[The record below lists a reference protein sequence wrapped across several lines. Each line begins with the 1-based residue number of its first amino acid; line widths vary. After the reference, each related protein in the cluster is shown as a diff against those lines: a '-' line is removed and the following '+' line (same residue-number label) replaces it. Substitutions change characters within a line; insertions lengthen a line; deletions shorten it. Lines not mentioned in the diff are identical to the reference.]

1 MAAPKGN
8 KYWQLADPDL
18 IGRPRNFPTPQ
29 DLWNAAKEYF
39 EWIDENPIT
48 TLKTT
53 TTEKGVFVN
62 EEKLQRP
69 YTLTGLYVFL
79 NVSNLKR
86 YYEIEEFV
94 PVLTHIETIIYSQK
108 FEGASA
114 GIFNSMIISRDL
126 GLRDKQDVDHT
137 TKGKKINMTPVRYAP
152 KRDND
157 K

>member
-18 IGRPRNFPTPQ
+18 IGRPRLFPTPN
-29 DLWNAAKEYF
+29 DLWQAAKPYF

-48 TLKTT
+48 THRTT

-62 EEKLQRP
+62 NDLLQRP
-69 YTLTGLYVFL
+69 YTWTGLYVFL
-79 NVSNLKR
+79 GVYSLEAYHERK
-86 YYEIEEFV
+86 EFSE
-94 PVLTHIETIIYSQK
+94 VLTHIDNIIKTQK

-114 GIFNSMIISRDL
+114 GIFNASIIARDL
-126 GLRDKQDVDHT
+126 GLKDKSETDITSKGEKIQITPIEFYD
-137 TKGKKINMTPVRYAP
+137 TKDT
-152 KRDND
+152 D